1 MRAEA
6 DEFEASLV
14 RLALDQ
20 NQVGSDV
27 TVAVITPFTTERMIE
42 ITSGQLLILRQY
54 IHCLVQLGIELPAVS
69 PRLLPPVA
77 APKSAGVSN
86 SPH

>member
-42 ITSGQLLILRQY
+42 ITSGGSCSSFDNIST
-54 IHCLVQLGIELPAVS
+54 AS
-69 PRLLPPVA
+69 
-77 APKSAGVSN
+77 SN
-86 SPH
+86 SESSCLPCHPAFSRL